1 MIGPMSSQPA
11 GGDFL
16 LSALPEPHRS
26 RTKAILE
33 THPDIRRQIG
43 HNPRS
48 FGIILALVA
57 LQMALAVL
65 LRASPWWL
73 ILSVAALVGA
83 FANHALF
90 VLIHECTHNLV
101 FKRRGANTLAGIFAN
116 LPHAVPTSVFFQ
128 RYHLKHHAFQGVY
141 ELDADIPSSW
151 EARLIGTSPWR
162 KAIWLVLFPIFQS
175 VRPTRLREI
184 KPIDGWVVLNLVAQI
199 SFDVAVWVWIGP
211 GAFFYLL
218 ASMFFGVGFH
228 PLGARWIQEHYV
240 FFPGQETYSYYGKLN
255 KLALNVGYHNEHHD
269 FPSVPWNRLP
279 RIRETAPEAYE
290 SLQSHPSWARLLWRF
305 LIDRKISLFSRQ
317 VRVNRGRVSLDSQT
331 TPDVEILEATEL
343 RSV

>member
-1 MIGPMSSQPA
+1 MIGRMSSQPA
-11 GGDFL
+11 DGGFL
-16 LSALPEPHRS
+16 RSAAPEPHRA
-26 RTKAILE
+26 RTKSILE
-33 THPDIRRQIG
+33 RHPEIRRHIG
-43 HNPRS
+43 YNPQS
-48 FGIILALVA
+48 FWIILLVVA
-57 LQMALAVL
+57 LQLWLAVL
-65 LRASPWWL
+65 LRSSPWWL

-141 ELDADIPSSW
+141 ELDADIPSGW
-151 EARLIGTSPWR
+151 EARLVGTSPWR

-184 KPIDGWVVLNLVAQI
+184 KPIDGWVVLNLVAQVA
-199 SFDVAVWVWIGP
+199 FDVAVWVWIGP

-240 FFPGQETYSYYGKLN
+240 FFPGQETTSYYGKLN
-255 KLALNVGYHNEHHD
+255 KVALNVGYHNEHHD

-279 RIRETAPEAYE
+279 RIREAAPEVYE
-290 SLQSHPSWARLLWRF
+290 ALQSHPSWARLLWQF
-305 LIDRKISLFSRQ
+305 LVDRRISLFSRQ
-317 VRVNRGRVSLDSQT
+317 VRENRGRVALDSQA
-331 TPDVEILEATEL
+331 TPDVELPEGTEP